1 MKLVMFDMDGTLT
14 DAFAIEEN
22 CYVRAI
28 QDALGIPDVR
38 IDWHSYPHTSST
50 YCLDTVVQQARGRR
64 ATPDE
69 ARAVQTRIIEIMDEA
84 TCRHGRRTREV
95 PGAAAAVQELLRLGY
110 GVAIASGDWEA
121 TARHKLAS
129 GGIPYENLPAA
140 YSDVAYARTEIM
152 QAALDRAAAHYGCAH
167 FERVVYVGDAAWDV
181 RACHELAWP
190 LVIVGEGAD
199 ASRFLAEGVSH
210 VIPHYLE
217 IAKFL
222 TAIEQAS
229 SPRPAP

>member
-22 CYVRAI
+22 CYVRSI

-50 YCLDTVVQQARGRR
+50 YCLDTVVQQSLGRLP
-64 ATPDE
+64 TPEE
-69 ARAVQTRIIEIMDEA
+69 AQAVQARMIEIMDEA
-84 TCRHGRRTREV
+84 TRRHGRRTREV
-95 PGAAAAVQELLRLGY
+95 PGAAAAVRELLRLGY

-140 YSDVAYARTEIM
+140 YSDVAYARTDIM
-152 QAALDRAAAHYGCAH
+152 QAALARAATHYGCSR
-167 FERVVYVGDAAWDV
+167 FERIVYVGDAAWDI
-181 RACHELAWP
+181 RACRELNWP
-190 LVIVGEGAD
+190 LIVVGQGAD
-199 ASRFLAEGVSH
+199 AARFQAEGVSH

-217 IAKFL
+217 IANFL
-222 TAIEQAS
+222 AAIEQAS
-229 SPRPAP
+229 SPRPLP

>member
-50 YCLDTVVQQARGRR
+50 YCLDTVMQQARGRLP
-64 ATPDE
+64 TPDE
-69 ARAVQTRIIEIMDEA
+69 ARAVQARVIEIMDE
-84 TCRHGRRTREV
+84 TTRRHGRRTREV
-95 PGAAAAVQELLRLGY
+95 PGAAAAVRELLRLGY

-129 GGIPYENLPAA
+129 GGIPFENLPAA
-140 YSDVAYARTEIM
+140 YSDVAYARTDIM
-152 QAALDRAAAHYGCAH
+152 RAALARAAAHYRCAS
-167 FERVVYVGDAAWDV
+167 FERIVYIGDAAWDV
-181 RACHELAWP
+181 QACRELGWP
-190 LVIVGEGAD
+190 LVVVSQSAD
-199 ASRFLAEGVSH
+199 ATRFLSLGVSH
-210 VIPHYLE
+210 IIPHYLE
-217 IAKFL
+217 ITGFL

-229 SPRPAP
+229 NPGPTI

>member
-22 CYVRAI
+22 CYVRSI

-50 YCLDTVVQQARGRR
+50 YCLDAVVQLAHGRR

-69 ARAVQTRIIEIMDEA
+69 ARAVQTRMIEIMDEA
-84 TCRHGRRTREV
+84 TRRHGRRTREV
-95 PGAAAAVQELLRLGY
+95 PGAANAVRELLRLGY
-110 GVAIASGDWEA
+110 GVAIASGDWET

-129 GGIPYENLPAA
+129 GGIPFESLPAA
-140 YSDVAYARTEIM
+140 YSDVAYARTDIM
-152 QAALDRAAAHYGCAH
+152 QAALARATTHYGCNG
-167 FERVVYVGDAAWDV
+167 FERIVYVGDAAWDV
-181 RACHELAWP
+181 RACRELNWP
-190 LVIVGEGAD
+190 LIVVGQGAD
-199 ASRFLAEGVSH
+199 AARFLAEGVSH
-210 VIPHYLE
+210 VIPHYLK
-217 IAKFL
+217 IAEFL
-222 TAIEQAS
+222 AAIEQAS

>member
-22 CYVRAI
+22 CYVRSI
-28 QDALGIPDVR
+28 QDALKIPDVR

-50 YCLDTVVQQARGRR
+50 YCLDTVVQQARGRL

-69 ARAVQTRIIEIMDEA
+69 ARAVQTRMIEIMDE
-84 TCRHGRRTREV
+84 TTRLHGRRTRAV
-95 PGAAAAVQELLRLGY
+95 PGAPEAVGELLRLGY

-129 GGIPYENLPAA
+129 GGIPFENLPAA
-140 YSDVAYARTEIM
+140 YSDVAYARTDIM
-152 QAALDRAAAHYGCAH
+152 RAALARASAHYGCAS
-167 FERVVYVGDAAWDV
+167 FERIVYVGDAAWDIK
-181 RACHELAWP
+181 ACRELDWP
-190 LVIVGEGAD
+190 LVVVAEGAE
-199 ASRFLAEGVSH
+199 ASRLAGLGATH

-217 IAKFL
+217 LEKFL
-222 TAIEQAS
+222 AVLDQAI
-229 SPRPAP
+229 SPRAV

>member
-22 CYVRAI
+22 CYVRAM
-28 QDALGIPDVR
+28 QDALGIPNVH

-50 YCLDTVVQQARGRR
+50 YCLDTVVQKAHGRL
-64 ATPDE
+64 ATPEE
-69 ARAVQTRIIEIMDEA
+69 ARAVQARMIEIMEEA
-84 TCRHGRRTREV
+84 TRRHGRRTQQV
-95 PGAAAAVQELLRLGY
+95 PGAAAAVRELLRLGY

-129 GGIPYENLPAA
+129 GGIPFENLPAA

-152 QAALDRAAAHYGCAH
+152 RVALARAAAHHGCTS
-167 FERVVYVGDAAWDV
+167 FERVVYVGDADWDV
-181 RACHELAWP
+181 RACRELDWP
-190 LVIVGEGAD
+190 LVVVGHDTESA
-199 ASRFLAEGVSH
+199 RFKNQGVSH

-217 IAKFL
+217 ITSFL
-222 TAIEQAS
+222 SAIEQATA
-229 SPRPAP
+229 PRQTA